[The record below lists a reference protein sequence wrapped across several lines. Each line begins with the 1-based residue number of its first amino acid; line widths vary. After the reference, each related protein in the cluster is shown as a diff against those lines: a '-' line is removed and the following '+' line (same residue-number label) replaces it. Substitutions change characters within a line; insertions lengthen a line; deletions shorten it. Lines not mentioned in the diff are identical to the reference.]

1 LIRFLGLVNLTMSCG
16 IESKPKAKSIKNQ
29 NNPDRR
35 QTLKLDL
42 LHEIFENTV
51 ILP

>member
-1 LIRFLGLVNLTMSCG
+1 MSCG

-35 QTLKLDL
+35 QTLSPTHPGVFKAMTDD
-42 LHEIFENTV
+42 EFSVN
-51 ILP
+51 PFP